1 MSWLLVI
8 ISILINDEA
17 STTPAQDQ
25 HSTTPLKQNPPP
37 NNESPIELWTKY
49 RQLRKFLNLNMKH
62 RLDSVNM
69 LTMVSNKTQNKCQ
82 ESANNCYTSA
92 MNDMGINFNRGRKSF
107 KAKMWQKFGLAME
120 YLKISSAFLGV
131 SVMISENICK
141 IRKIMCKWVCKFLI
155 RWPRL

>member
-1 MSWLLVI
+1 
-8 ISILINDEA
+8 
-17 STTPAQDQ
+17 
-25 HSTTPLKQNPPP
+25 
-37 NNESPIELWTKY
+37 
-49 RQLRKFLNLNMKH
+49 MKH

-82 ESANNCYTSA
+82 ELANNCYTSA

-141 IRKIMCKWVCKFLI
+141 IKENNVQMGLQVSDKMTTVIATKYSNQQELLMSEMQFTYKSSE
-155 RWPRL
+155 